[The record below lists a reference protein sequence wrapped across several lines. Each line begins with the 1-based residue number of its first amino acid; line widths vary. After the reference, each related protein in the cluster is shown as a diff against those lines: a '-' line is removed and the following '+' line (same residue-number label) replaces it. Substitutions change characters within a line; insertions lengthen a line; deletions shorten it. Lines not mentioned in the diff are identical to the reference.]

1 MKSTLTAIILYL
13 TLTMAL
19 ADNLS
24 SCLSGKYPSLCNK
37 GLLSDSQRQQANL
50 AERSENL
57 KTCLTGKYPS
67 LCKRNLLSPQELI
80 RIQEAERLENLK
92 TCLTGKYPSLCKR
105 SLLAG
110 DEITQVDA
118 SEKRGNL
125 ATCLTGRYPILC
137 KKGMLTLEQKEKVD
151 VAEKNSQLA
160 KPSLRAPSHTKRGS
174 SGCESGH
181 WVEHVMPDGEFIK
194 LEDGSVWEIDIS
206 DQIDTMLW
214 LPTTDII
221 ACSDKLVNTDD
232 NETAGARKIR

>member
-1 MKSTLTAIILYL
+1 MKSTITAIILYF
-13 TLTMAL
+13 TLTFVL

-24 SCLSGKYPSLCNK
+24 SCLSGRYPSLCNK
-37 GLLSDSQRQQANL
+37 SLLSDSQRQQANL

-110 DEITQVDA
+110 DEMTQVEA
-118 SEKRGNL
+118 SEKRENL

-137 KKGMLTLEQKEKVD
+137 KKGILTQEQRAKVD
-151 VAEKNSQLA
+151 VAENNNQLA
-160 KPSLRAPSHTKRGS
+160 KPSPRAPSNTKRGS

-181 WVEHVMPDGEFIK
+181 WVEDVISNGEFVK

-221 ACSDKLVNTDD
+221 ACPDKLINTDD